1 LEAGNAFG
9 YKHTEDTKQ
18 RMKNNYSEERKEQ
31 IGSIN
36 RGKCLSDIVKAQL
49 RNRALNRTEE
59 VKNKYRLASSKQVT
73 VYKQDGTVYASL
85 ETWNKSYG

>member
-18 RMKNNYSEERKEQ
+18 RMKNNYS
-31 IGSIN
+31 SLN

-49 RNRALNRTEE
+49 RDRALNRTEE